1 MSAELDRVLTI
12 LNELNWPMLYETG
25 GGHEFISDN
34 FYAYTGYYAEEVQHN
49 RDFFPA
55 RIHPEDVPELNH
67 SLAEWHKNEEREILK
82 YSFRFKDAFGNYI
95 WMDDFIFEV
104 KNRGKKFMRGVL
116 LISNEDKL
124 EEISLREKRFLLEK
138 SGTLHSDQQLAYE
151 ERLRRVEQ
159 TRSDR
164 SSLIEELLSRLNEMD
179 VYLEDLYKKHA
190 PQQSIK

>member
-1 MSAELDRVLTI
+1 MSAEIDRVLTI

-82 YSFRFKDAFGNYI
+82 YSFRFKDAFGKYI

-104 KNRGKKFMRGVL
+104 KNQGKKFMRGVL
-116 LISNEDKL
+116 LISDEDKL
-124 EEISLREKRFLLEK
+124 EEISLREKRFMLEK
-138 SGTLHSDQQLAYE
+138 SGTLHSDQLLAYE
-151 ERLRRVEQ
+151 ERLKRIEHI
-159 TRSDR
+159 RSVR
-164 SSLIEELLSRLNEMD
+164 SSIIEELLNILNEMGI
-179 VYLEDLYKKHA
+179 YLEDLYKKHA